1 MHYNGGSRVILT
13 KSDCVMIRDYSTK
26 IGCVWV
32 DENIFLRTM
41 LKLVLIFFISG
52 EINHTVRYIKQ
63 NDQKRTHY

>member
-32 DENIFLRTM
+32 DENIF
-41 LKLVLIFFISG
+41 KNNAKIGIDFFHIW
-52 EINHTVRYIKQ
+52 
-63 NDQKRTHY
+63 